1 MHNKWSCTVHRASLN
16 RGFSLVELMV
26 VLAITGLLAAIA
38 LPAYQ
43 GHMRKSRRVDAQG
56 SLQRLL
62 LEQTRWRTQNDTYT
76 TSLSDLGLANNLSAQ
91 SYFQLSIPQ
100 ASNDGFV
107 AVASAL
113 GDQAQDGDCALMQLR
128 LTNTAT
134 VTLSSGAAAQ
144 NDAAR
149 CWKQ

>member
-1 MHNKWSCTVHRASLN
+1 MHKERTCRVQRARLR

-43 GHMRKSRRVDAQG
+43 DYMRKARRGDAQG
-56 SLQRLL
+56 SLQRIQ
-62 LEQTRWRTQNDTYT
+62 LEQSRWRSQHDAYT
-76 TSLSDLGLANNLSAQ
+76 TSLSDLGLATSLSGQA
-91 SYFQLSIPQ
+91 YYQLSITQ

-107 AVASAL
+107 AVATAL

-128 LTNTAT
+128 LANTAT

-149 CWKQ
+149 CWRQ